1 MILPDAIRSYIA
13 KFIEAPDF
21 MRQAKPDVFLV
32 TFWDLAGAKG
42 LTLEIQPY
50 HGKWA
55 VYVRAQDRVGH
66 FGIPSYVA
74 MMVRA
79 RTFLRKLQGML
90 ERDYWYGPNDANTV
104 WTGPLHY
111 KGSLYKGAIAHKT
124 AKDVYHLLG
133 IPRKDFQKLWREVT
147 DDPELIEATLEHPET
162 FLVFENNQWSTPITQ
177 PYPARCIDPE

>member
-1 MILPDAIRSYIA
+1 MILPEAVRTYIA

-21 MRQAKPDVFLV
+21 MRQVKADIFIV
-32 TFWDLAGAKG
+32 TFWDVAGAKG
-42 LTLEIQPY
+42 LTLEIQQY
-50 HGKWA
+50 QGKWA

-79 RTFLRKLQGML
+79 KTFLRKLQGML
-90 ERDYWYGPNDANTV
+90 QRDYWYGPNDSNTV
-104 WTGPLHY
+104 WTGYVHY

-133 IPRKDFQKLWREVT
+133 IPRKDFNRLWIEVV
-147 DDPELIEATLEHPET
+147 DEPEVIEAALEHPET
-162 FLVFENNQWSTPITQ
+162 FLVLEDNLWVVPKIP
-177 PYPARCIDPE
+177 PYPARVPPC